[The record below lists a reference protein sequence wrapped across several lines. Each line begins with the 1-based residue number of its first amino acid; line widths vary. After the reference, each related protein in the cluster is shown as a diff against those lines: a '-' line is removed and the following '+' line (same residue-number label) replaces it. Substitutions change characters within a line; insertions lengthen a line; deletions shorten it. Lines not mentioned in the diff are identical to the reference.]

1 MARSLSVPALRSPVL
16 RDLLIALASFGLILW
31 AVLPARAQ
39 QPLLNV
45 SYDPTRE
52 FYKEL
57 NDAFAA
63 EQKAKGRPAPRSACR
78 TAAPAARPAPSST
91 ASTPTW

>member
-1 MARSLSVPALRSPVL
+1 MRFGVL

-31 AVLPARAQ
+31 AVVPARAQ

-57 NDAFAA
+57 NDAFLADWK
-63 EQKAKGRPAPRSACR
+63 EKGQKLRRFACR
-78 TAAPAARPAPSST
+78 TAARASRPAP
-91 ASTPTW
+91 